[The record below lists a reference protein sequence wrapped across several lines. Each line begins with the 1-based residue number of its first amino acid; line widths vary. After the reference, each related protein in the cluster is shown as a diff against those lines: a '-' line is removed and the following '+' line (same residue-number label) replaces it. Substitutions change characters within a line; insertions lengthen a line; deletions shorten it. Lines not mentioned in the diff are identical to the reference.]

1 MNSRTLARW
10 AVAALLVLTAAS
22 AEAVPT
28 LTFTSPSADTT
39 AAVAAEAAFLAPA
52 FLAPGSITETFEG
65 YTVYTAVTPTTY
77 DPLST
82 PVGSF
87 DQISTGAI
95 GGACNVVNGCV
106 GLAILNS
113 AASPFSGRFAAP
125 PGAGNSKWL
134 DSNDSPE
141 MKFTLTPGFR
151 AVGFYLT
158 DPNDAGGRM
167 RITGTDGTTAS
178 FTFDN
183 IFGNS
188 LRDGDSG
195 YVSYLTIVDPVGI
208 KDITFLS
215 GAPGD
220 GYGIDTVTVGN
231 PVPEPGTLLLV
242 GGGVGA
248 LALRGR
254 RKRG

>member
-1 MNSRTLARW
+1 MKSRTLACW
-10 AVAALLVLTAAS
+10 AVAALLILTAAS
-22 AEAVPT
+22 AQAVPT
-28 LTFTSPSADTT
+28 LTFTSPSANTS
-39 AAVAAEAAFLAPA
+39 AAVAEEGAFLAG
-52 FLAPGSITETFEG
+52 LSPGYITETFEG
-65 YTVYTAVTPTTY
+65 YTAGTGTTY

-87 DQISTGAI
+87 DQISTGSPT
-95 GGACNVVNGCV
+95 GACNVVNGCV
-106 GLAILNS
+106 GLAILS
-113 AASPFSGRFAAP
+113 TATSPFSGRFAAP
-125 PGAGNSKWL
+125 PGAGNSNWL

-167 RITGTDGTTAS
+167 TITGRDGTTAS
-178 FTFDN
+178 FTFGN
-183 IFGNS
+183 IFGGS
-188 LRDGDSG
+188 LASG
-195 YVSYLTIVDPVGI
+195 YVSYLTIVDPVGVQE
-208 KDITFLS
+208 ITFLS

-242 GGGVGA
+242 GGGVVA